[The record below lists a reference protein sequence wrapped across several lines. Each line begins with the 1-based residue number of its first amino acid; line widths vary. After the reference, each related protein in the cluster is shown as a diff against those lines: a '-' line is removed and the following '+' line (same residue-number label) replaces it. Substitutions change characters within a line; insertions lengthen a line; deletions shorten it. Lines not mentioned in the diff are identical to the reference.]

1 MAQNKFTARVTLDL
15 TLAKKLGLVSDGS
28 TTTLVDAVK
37 AINTAV
43 LLGGTA
49 GVASIEYQQ
58 IWPIGPQDNTGLS
71 NP

>member
-15 TLAKKLGLVSDGS
+15 TLAKKLGLVSDA
-28 TTTLVDAVK
+28 TTITLIDALA

-43 LLGGTA
+43 VATA
-49 GVASIEYQQ
+49 EVVSIEYQE
-58 IWPIGPQDNTGLS
+58 IWPIGPQDRTGLS

>member
-28 TTTLVDAVK
+28 TITLIDALA

-43 LLGGTA
+43 VATA
-49 GVASIEYQQ
+49 EVVSIEYQE